1 VTVTAT
7 VLPQLARHHRFR
19 ALGTYVHLSTT
30 GHLGRAVE
38 LSEAVLAE
46 VDRTCSRFRADSDL
60 SRANARAGRWTE
72 VGPLLAAAV
81 SVAVDAARDTDGLV
95 DPCLGHQ
102 LVEVGYDADL
112 SVVLARG
119 DARPLPPA
127 SARPDAWREVRV
139 DPEGAV
145 FVPAGAQLDLGA
157 TAKAWA
163 ADLLAVALVDAV
175 GGDALVSLGGDIRI
189 AGPGRRDWPVVITEH
204 PDGVGDELAPEE
216 ITLDGGGLAT
226 SSVLVRRWVAGGV
239 AQHHLLD
246 PRTGRPVPPYWR
258 TVTATG
264 RTCVAANVATT
275 AAIVL
280 GPGAERWLTDR
291 GVDARLVDVDGG
303 VHRTGQWPV
312 TTPKED

>member
-1 VTVTAT
+1 MTAT
-7 VLPQLARHHRFR
+7 VLPAPARTHRFR
-19 ALGTYVHLSTT
+19 ALGTYVHLSVT

-46 VDRTCSRFRADSDL
+46 IDSSCSRFRADSDL

-81 SVAVDAARDTDGLV
+81 SVAVDAARDSDGLV
-95 DPCLGHQ
+95 DPCLGRQ
-102 LVEVGYDADL
+102 LIEVGYDADL
-112 SVVLARG
+112 SVVLTRGHARV
-119 DARPLPPA
+119 LPPV

-145 FVPAGAQLDLGA
+145 LVPAGVQLDLGA

-189 AGPGRRDWPVVITEH
+189 AGPGRRDWPVLLTER
-204 PDGVGDELAPEE
+204 PDGVGDELTPEE

-226 SSVLVRRWVAGGV
+226 SSTLVRRWVAGGL

-246 PRTGRPVPPYWR
+246 PRTGRAVPPYWR

-264 RTCVAANVATT
+264 PTCVAANVATT

-280 GPGAERWLTDR
+280 GPDAERWLTSR
-291 GVDARLVDVDGG
+291 GVDARLVHADGG
-303 VHRTGQWPV
+303 VHRTGRWPA
-312 TTPKED
+312 TTSKEA